1 MRQVAVVSGGSGGIG
16 RAVSLRLCQDG
27 YQVIALYHHNA
38 AHARD
43 LCKEAAARNGQ
54 VQILPCDVTSADSV
68 KDTFDAIFHLY
79 HHVNALVTCQG
90 IASIR
95 LLTDTD
101 DELWN
106 HLMSVNL
113 SGTFRCIRA
122 VLPSMISRRSGTIV
136 TVSSMWGET
145 GASCE
150 VAYSA
155 TKAGIIG
162 MTKALAKEVGPSGVR
177 VNCVSPGVIATEMNR
192 DLTAETMQNLRDETP
207 LERIGMPEEVA
218 DAVAYLASSRASFIT
233 GQVLGVSGGF
243 LI

>member
-1 MRQVAVVSGGSGGIG
+1 MKKDIILCGVGG
-16 RAVSLRLCQDG
+16 
-27 YQVIALYHHNA
+27 
-38 AHARD
+38 
-43 LCKEAAARNGQ
+43 
-54 VQILPCDVTSADSV
+54 
-68 KDTFDAIFHLY
+68 
-79 HHVNALVTCQG
+79 QG
-90 IASIR
+90 ILSI
-95 LLTDTD
+95 
-101 DELWN
+101 
-106 HLMSVNL
+106 
-113 SGTFRCIRA
+113 A
-122 VLPSMISRRSGTIV
+122 TII
-136 TVSSMWGET
+136 GE
-145 GASCE
+145 A
-150 VAYSA
+150 A